1 MDFVN
6 AIILLLNYI
15 FIPALTYGSQLAL
28 GAIFVT
34 LIYGILRFANFA
46 TGDMMSFGTMATILF
61 TWYFQ
66 SLGVSLGVLPTALLA
81 IPFGIIFMILY
92 MLLIDKF
99 VFKYYRHQK
108 SPPVQFAM
116 VSIGVMFVTQAVVRI
131 IIGPADRRFFDGE
144 KFIIK
149 AREFKEMTGLNEGLA
164 LKSTQVITIFVTIV
178 LVSLLFWFLNRT
190 KTGKSMKAYSDN
202 EDLALLSGID
212 PKKIV
217 LVTWVIAGI
226 LATIGGALYGLD
238 KSFKPFT
245 YFNNMLPIFAA
256 AIVGGIG
263 NPFGAFLGGYV
274 IAFSEIVIAI
284 IKHEDWLTR
293 GVKNVIGLKRP
304 APYEVDLQTT
314 DWFINLVE
322 KFNSGKLSVIENLAD
337 RQAALNQLV
346 IEGSSVFVKLCYSGL
361 FLVVVIILLILT
373 QKALYSPWGRMMR
386 AIRDNEEAANAMG
399 KNVVKQHL
407 LIFILGSA
415 IVGIAGAMLVTQD
428 GLFTPGSY
436 RPMRYT
442 FLIWV
447 MVIVGGS
454 GNNFGAILGG
464 FVVWFLWIEAAPISL
479 FLINFFTAGIPETNA
494 LKAHLIESVP
504 YFRFLLMGLGLLF
517 IMRYR
522 PKGILPEKIEIK

>member
-1 MDFVN
+1 MDLIN

-15 FIPALTYGSQLAL
+15 FIPGLTYGSQLAL

-46 TGDMMSFGTMATILF
+46 TGDMMSFGTMMTILF

-66 SLGVSLGVLPTALLA
+66 SLGISLGVLPTALIAL
-81 IPFGIIFMILY
+81 PFGIFFMILY
-92 MLLIDKF
+92 MLTIDKF
-99 VFKYYRHQK
+99 VFKYYRTQK

-131 IIGPADRRFFDGE
+131 IIGPGDRRFFDGE

-178 LVSLLFWFLNRT
+178 LVSLLFWFLNKT

-274 IAFSEIVIAI
+274 IAFSEIL
-284 IKHEDWLTR
+284 LTYAYKKFFMY
-293 GVKNVIGLKRP
+293 VLPESMEPDGL
-304 APYEVDLQTT
+304 VQLLST
-314 DWFINLVE
+314 DY
-322 KFNSGKLSVIENLAD
+322 KFAVSFSI
-337 RQAALNQLV
+337 LV
-346 IEGSSVFVKLCYSGL
+346 IV
-361 FLVVVIILLILT
+361 LL
-373 QKALYSPWGRMMR
+373 
-386 AIRDNEEAANAMG
+386 
-399 KNVVKQHL
+399 
-407 LIFILGSA
+407 
-415 IVGIAGAMLVTQD
+415 
-428 GLFTPGSY
+428 Y
-436 RPMRYT
+436 RP
-442 FLIWV
+442 
-447 MVIVGGS
+447 S
-454 GNNFGAILGG
+454 GIFKGK
-464 FVVWFLWIEAAPISL
+464 VLW
-479 FLINFFTAGIPETNA
+479 
-494 LKAHLIESVP
+494 
-504 YFRFLLMGLGLLF
+504 
-517 IMRYR
+517 
-522 PKGILPEKIEIK
+522 EKI

>member
-1 MDFVN
+1 MDLIN

-15 FIPALTYGSQLAL
+15 FIPGLTYGSQLAL

-46 TGDMMSFGTMATILF
+46 TGDMMSFGTMMTILF

-66 SLGVSLGVLPTALLA
+66 SLGISLGVLPTALIAL
-81 IPFGIIFMILY
+81 PFGILFMILY
-92 MLLIDKF
+92 MLTIDKF
-99 VFKYYRHQK
+99 VFKYYRTQK

-131 IIGPADRRFFDGE
+131 IIGPGDRRFFDGE

-178 LVSLLFWFLNRT
+178 LVSLLFWFLNKT

-274 IAFSEIVIAI
+274 IAFSEIL
-284 IKHEDWLTR
+284 LTYAY
-293 GVKNVIGLKRP
+293 K
-304 APYEVDLQTT
+304 
-314 DWFINLVE
+314 
-322 KFNSGKLSVIENLAD
+322 KF
-337 RQAALNQLV
+337 
-346 IEGSSVFVKLCYSGL
+346 FMY
-361 FLVVVIILLILT
+361 
-373 QKALYSPWGRMMR
+373 
-386 AIRDNEEAANAMG
+386 
-399 KNVVKQHL
+399 
-407 LIFILGSA
+407 
-415 IVGIAGAMLVTQD
+415 
-428 GLFTPGSY
+428 
-436 RPMRYT
+436 
-442 FLIWV
+442 
-447 MVIVGGS
+447 
-454 GNNFGAILGG
+454 
-464 FVVWFLWIEAAPISL
+464 
-479 FLINFFTAGIPETNA
+479 
-494 LKAHLIESVP
+494 
-504 YFRFLLMGLGLLF
+504 
-517 IMRYR
+517 
-522 PKGILPEKIEIK
+522 ILPESMEPEGLVQLLSTDYKFAVSFSILVIVLLYRPSGIFKGKVLWEKI